1 MEYRFINTDNG
12 VATDPKVEKAVAR
25 LDKVNSKQSVTIE
38 AGYKG
43 DHKGY
48 CKITGLKSVINT
60 TGVKVGD
67 AVLDGVK
74 KVAEFVNNDQKK
86 LIDKKQHAR
95 KKAAKASDDFGL

>member
-12 VATDPKVEKAVAR
+12 VSTDPKVERAVAR
-25 LDKVNSKQSVTIE
+25 LDKVKSKESITIE

-43 DHKGY
+43 DHNGY

-67 AVLDGVK
+67 AVLDGVR
-74 KVAEFVNNDQKK
+74 KVEDIVRGAQKTM
-86 LIDKKQHAR
+86 IDKKQHAR
-95 KKAAKASDDFGL
+95 RKASKDELGF